1 MGCGP
6 RNRLERSA
14 GHDSIRGGRGPLGS
28 LPGDFLGLL
37 PGELPS
43 PPRGSQGQV
52 AKEPLGQ
59 IGELGLRREKL
70 AQCLLVNSGTDPAGT
85 LTPTPEGV
93 LISHRSWP
101 VGAQRLF
108 GGGGEGRDEPDQAF
122 MPSDMP
128 FSRITGGALKAAP
141 CPPSRGAGILPAHP
155 LIPRSGQGAGHD
167 THAGYRGPEILP
179 VL

>member
-1 MGCGP
+1 MTP
-6 RNRLERSA
+6 SA
-14 GHDSIRGGRGPLGS
+14 GAGGGGPLGS
-28 LPGDFLGLL
+28 LPGYFLGLL
-37 PGELPS
+37 PGELPPP
-43 PPRGSQGQV
+43 PPRGSRGQV

-70 AQCLLVNSGTDPAGT
+70 AQSLLVNSGTDPAGT

-93 LISHRSWP
+93 LLSHRSWP

-108 GGGGEGRDEPDQAF
+108 GGGGEGRDEPDRAF

-128 FSRITGGALKAAP
+128 FSRMPSGALKPPP